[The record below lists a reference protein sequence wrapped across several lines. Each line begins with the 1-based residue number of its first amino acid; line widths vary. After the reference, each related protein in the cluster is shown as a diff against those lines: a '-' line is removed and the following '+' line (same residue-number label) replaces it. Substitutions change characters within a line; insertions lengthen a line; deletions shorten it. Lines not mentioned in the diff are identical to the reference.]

1 MSIMYLI
8 HNCLQRGATA
18 ADDAETRGHPEL
30 AAYLRECGMKQVQH
44 LHYIICLPLTYIW
57 YKPPM

>member
-1 MSIMYLI
+1 MSITYLI

-30 AAYLRECGMKQVQH
+30 AAYLRECGIKQVQH
-44 LHYIICLPLTYIW
+44 NEHIH
-57 YKPPM
+57 